1 MKNTVLTLLL
11 LALALP
17 VSNAQTVIKYR
28 RPMRALGIEGGV
40 GMSVVSNENRVLG
53 GLQQQPVKMYPAGG
67 ITFEGPM
74 NFSLDIVL
82 KLRYSNKSFVC
93 APEGDSLPSHNIH
106 AVMMDVGANW
116 YPFHNIFYMG
126 AYFTFGGNVLAHRI
140 DADGTWTKL
149 KSSDLDAL
157 GLFLS
162 ADGTWTKLKSSD
174 LDALGLFLS
183 YGLEAG
189 FSLGYWPIGDRITIF
204 ARWEQ
209 DWSGS
214 PFTKYSESIYRNEL
228 VYNKKMRLGSVT
240 AGVRIPI
247 ILIRD

>member
-1 MKNTVLTLLL
+1 M
-11 LALALP
+11 
-17 VSNAQTVIKYR
+17 NAEGRDVIIIV
-28 RPMRALGIEGGV
+28 PTIDMRSHYGLGD
-40 GMSVVSNENRVLG
+40 
-53 GLQQQPVKMYPAGG
+53 
-67 ITFEGPM
+67 T
-74 NFSLDIVL
+74 
-82 KLRYSNKSFVC
+82 
-93 APEGDSLPSHNIH
+93 IH
-106 AVMMDVGANW
+106 
-116 YPFHNIFYMG
+116 
-126 AYFTFGGNVLAHRI
+126 FTFGGNVLAHRI
-140 DADGTWTKL
+140 D
-149 KSSDLDAL
+149 
-157 GLFLS
+157 

-214 PFTKYSESIYRNEL
+214 PFTKHSESIYRNEL

>member
-28 RPMRALGIEGGV
+28 RPMRALSIEGGV

-53 GLQQQPVKMYPAGG
+53 GLQQQPVKMFPAGG

-74 NFSLDIVL
+74 NYSLDIVL

-106 AVMMDVGANW
+106 AVMMDVGVNW

-162 ADGTWTKLKSSD
+162 
-174 LDALGLFLS
+174 

-189 FSLGYWPIGDRITIF
+189 FSLGYWPIGDRFSVF

-209 DWSGS
+209 DWLGS
-214 PFTKYSESIYRNEL
+214 PFTKHSESVYRNEL
-228 VYNKKMRLGSVT
+228 VYNKKMRLGAVT
-240 AGVRIPI
+240 VGVRIPI
-247 ILIRD
+247 ILYRD

>member
-1 MKNTVLTLLL
+1 MRKTVLALLL

-28 RPMRALGIEGGV
+28 RPMRALSIEGGV

-53 GLQQQPVKMYPAGG
+53 GLQQQPVKMFPAGG

-74 NFSLDIVL
+74 NYSLDIVL

-106 AVMMDVGANW
+106 AVMMDVGVNW

-149 KSSDLDAL
+149 RSRDLDAL
-157 GLFLS
+157 GLC
-162 ADGTWTKLKSSD
+162 
-174 LDALGLFLS
+174 LS

-189 FSLGYWPIGDRITIF
+189 FSFGFWPIGDRFSVF

-209 DWSGS
+209 DWLGS
-214 PFTKYSESIYRNEL
+214 PFTKSGESVYRNEL
-228 VYNKKMRLGSVT
+228 VYNKKMRLGAVT
-240 AGVRIPI
+240 VGVRIPI
-247 ILIRD
+247 ILYRD